1 MPTLQ
6 SWKLWKF
13 LKNISLFVLAA
24 LLFTAC
30 GKSAAL
36 APDDVAV
43 NLYNGLTSGDVDFV
57 KKHIYFS
64 AASDYTTF
72 CDYLDMAVESNDFRE
87 RTASY
92 KADYYAVDTKI
103 FGNEAYVELC
113 GLTPLNGTAKMTV
126 HLLFV
131 DGKWKVDG
139 DHGVF
144 HKD

>member
-1 MPTLQ
+1 M
-6 SWKLWKF
+6 KF
-13 LKNISLFVLAA
+13 LKNILLLGLAV
-24 LLFTAC
+24 LLFAAC
-30 GKSAAL
+30 GKSATL
-36 APDDVAV
+36 TPDEVAV
-43 NLYNGLTSGDVDFV
+43 KLYNGLTSGDIDFV
-57 KKHIYFS
+57 KKHICFS
-64 AASDYTTF
+64 VASDYAVF
-72 CDYLDMAVESNDFRE
+72 CDYLDMVVESDDFRE
-87 RTASY
+87 RTDGY